1 MLNSLK
7 NIFKVVKKV
16 DKQDIKDLYENIVDT
31 AEIIK
36 KALSEIQETKKEIQ
50 EFIEN
55 LKK

>member
-1 MLNSLK
+1 MLNFLK

-31 AEIIK
+31 AEVIK
-36 KALSEIQETKKEIQ
+36 KALSEIKETRKEIQ

>member
-1 MLNSLK
+1 MLNFLK

-36 KALSEIQETKKEIQ
+36 KALSEIQETKKDIKD
-50 EFIEN
+50 FIEN

>member
-1 MLNSLK
+1 MLNFLK

-36 KALSEIQETKKEIQ
+36 KALSEIKETRKEIQ